1 MELSYRPRRLRR
13 TPALR
18 AMVRENQLAPADF
31 IYPLF
36 VHEGVTNEPIGAMPG
51 CQRWSL
57 EGLVQEVGRAWALGI
72 RCVVL
77 FPKVADGLKTEDGAE
92 CFNEGG
98 LIPRAIRRLKE
109 VHPEMAIMTD
119 VALDP
124 YSCDGHDGIVS
135 EEGVV
140 LNDETVALLCK
151 QAIAQARAGADLIGP
166 SDMMDGR
173 VGSIREALDEEG
185 FEHVGIISYTAK
197 YASAYYGPFREAL
210 DSAPRALASKPIP
223 KDKSTYQMDP
233 ANGREAITEAQLDE
247 TEGADIMMVKPGLAY
262 LDIIYRLR
270 AESEL
275 PIAAYNVSGEYA
287 MVKAAAEKGWIDE
300 RAVVLE
306 TLLCFKRAGADL
318 ILTYHAGDAD
328 QWLGEG

>member
-18 AMVRENQLAPADF
+18 AMVRENQLTPADF

-57 EGLVQEVGRAWALGI
+57 EGLVQEVGRAWGLGI

-119 VALDP
+119 VAWAMACLQ
-124 YSCDGHDGIVS
+124 SSATVS
-135 EEGVV
+135 S
-140 LNDETVALLCK
+140 LSTT
-151 QAIAQARAGADLIGP
+151 P
-166 SDMMDGR
+166 S
-173 VGSIREALDEEG
+173 S
-185 FEHVGIISYTAK
+185 
-197 YASAYYGPFREAL
+197 
-210 DSAPRALASKPIP
+210 
-223 KDKSTYQMDP
+223 
-233 ANGREAITEAQLDE
+233 
-247 TEGADIMMVKPGLAY
+247 
-262 LDIIYRLR
+262 
-270 AESEL
+270 
-275 PIAAYNVSGEYA
+275 
-287 MVKAAAEKGWIDE
+287 
-300 RAVVLE
+300 
-306 TLLCFKRAGADL
+306 
-318 ILTYHAGDAD
+318 LTMTSWPS
-328 QWLGEG
+328 QE

>member
-1 MELSYRPRRLRR
+1 MELTYRPRRLRR
-13 TPALR
+13 SPALR
-18 AMVRENQLAPADF
+18 AMVRETSLSPADF

-36 VHEGVTNEPIGAMPG
+36 VHEGATNEPIGAMPG
-51 CQRWSL
+51 CHRWSL
-57 EGLVQEVGRAWALGI
+57 DGLVQEVGRALDLGI

-135 EEGVV
+135 GEGVV

-151 QAIAQARAGADLIGP
+151 QAVAQARAGADLIGP

-173 VGSIREALDEEG
+173 VGAIREALDEEG

-197 YASAYYGPFREAL
+197 YASAYRPLPRSSGSRAVASKHPEGQVHLPDGSGQR
-210 DSAPRALASKPIP
+210 PRA
-223 KDKSTYQMDP
+223 
-233 ANGREAITEAQLDE
+233 NTEAQLDE
-247 TEGADIMMVKPGLAY
+247 QEGADIRWSSQVWPTSTSFTVSARRGV
-262 LDIIYRLR
+262 
-270 AESEL
+270 

-306 TLLCFKRAGADL
+306 TLPALSAPERTRSSVSRL
-318 ILTYHAGDAD
+318 
-328 QWLGEG
+328 